1 MEIEENSAK
10 SIIDAVE
17 RLVQP
22 HEIQL
27 EEDEQGRPRVVA
39 LPRGLTL
46 HSLKPF
52 EDERRLAPERREGT
66 STHTTLESFCLA
78 VERFSDGDSA
88 LFAHDDPKSPKL
100 LAVFDYHESN
110 RRDERGAVTED
121 GEPRF
126 GRHRAVYPFPI
137 SPEWQAWTTTP
148 EAMGQRHFAEFLE
161 EHVVEVM
168 DPERIGE
175 STREVLEQL
184 GITPASPSQLLTLS
198 RGLALRV
205 DAKVVQASNLSTG
218 ESQITYEEVHKDRDG
233 GGPLKTPNGF
243 VISIPVF
250 RSGAPYAIVARLR
263 YRVQGAQITWRI
275 LLHRAEHAFRDAFG
289 EACDVAQERTGVPL
303 FYGTPE
309 GS

>member
-1 MEIEENSAK
+1 MDIEENSAK
-10 SIIDAVE
+10 SIIEAVKK
-17 RLVQP
+17 LVQP
-22 HEIQL
+22 HPIQL
-27 EEDEQGRPRVVA
+27 EDDEEGRPRVVA
-39 LPRGLTL
+39 LPRDLTL

-78 VERFSDGDSA
+78 VERFSDDDSA
-88 LFAHDDPKSPKL
+88 LFAHDDPRSPKL
-100 LAVFDYHESN
+100 LAVFVYHEGN
-110 RRDERGAVTED
+110 RRDESGTVTED

-137 SPEWQAWTTTP
+137 SPEWQAWTTQP
-148 EAMGQRHFAEFLE
+148 EAMSQRAFAEFLE

-175 STREVLEQL
+175 STREVAEQL

-205 DAKVVQASNLSTG
+205 DAKVVQASNLSSG
-218 ESQITYEEVHKDRDG
+218 EAQVTYEEVHKDRDG
-233 GGPLKTPNGF
+233 GQLKIPSGF

-250 RSGAPYAIVARLR
+250 RSGTPYAIVARLR
-263 YRVQGAQITWRI
+263 YRVQGAQVTWRI

-289 EACDVAQERTGVPL
+289 EACDMAQERTGVPL

-309 GS
+309 G

>member
-1 MEIEENSAK
+1 MDVEENNAK

-39 LPRGLTL
+39 LPRGLVL

-52 EDERRLAPERREGT
+52 EDERRDAPERREGT
-66 STHTTLESFCLA
+66 STHTTLDSFCLA
-78 VERFSDGDSA
+78 VERFSDDGSA
-88 LFAHDDPKSPKL
+88 LFAVDDPRSPRL
-100 LAVFDYHESN
+100 LAVFDYHEGN
-110 RRDERGAVTED
+110 IRDATGAVTEE
-121 GEPRF
+121 GFPRF

-137 SPEWQAWTTTP
+137 SPEWEAWTSTP
-148 EAMGQRHFAEFLE
+148 EAMSQRHFAEFLE

-184 GITPASPSQLLTLS
+184 GIAPASPSQLLTLS

-218 ESQITYEEVHKDRDG
+218 EAQVTYEEVHKDRDG
-233 GGPLKTPNGF
+233 GQLKVPSGF
-243 VISIPVF
+243 VISVPVF
-250 RSGAPYAIVARLR
+250 RSGTPYAIVARLR
-263 YRVQGAQITWRI
+263 YRVQGTQVTWRI
-275 LLHRAEHAFRDAFG
+275 LLHRADHAFRDAFG
-289 EACDVAQERTGVPL
+289 EACDIAEDRTGVPL

-309 GS
+309 S